1 MVGRFFALVGIT
13 AALMI
18 GLTGA
23 GRAEIDPLTG
33 QRLQSGGVWSYTPV
47 PRKIVDYN
55 ENYAPGTIIVNTPE
69 RRLYLVTEPG
79 KAIRYGIGVGR
90 EGFQFSGEYSVS
102 RKAEWPSWTPP
113 AEMRA
118 RQPTLPAF
126 MPGGPGNPLGARAL
140 YVGSTLY
147 RIHGTNTDWSIG
159 RDMSSGCIRML
170 NEDVIDLYNRV
181 NVGTHIVVL
190 Q

>member
-1 MVGRFFALVGIT
+1 MNWRLLALLGIGALLLVGSADT
-13 AALMI
+13 
-18 GLTGA
+18 

-33 QRLQSGGVWSYTPV
+33 KRLQSGGVWAYTPI
-47 PRKIVDYN
+47 PRKVVDFP
-55 ENYAPGTIIVNTPE
+55 ENYTPGTIVVNTPE
-69 RRLYLVTEPG
+69 RRLYLVLEDG

-90 EGFQFSGEYSVS
+90 EGFQFSGTYNVS
-102 RKAEWPSWTPP
+102 RKAEWPDWRPP
-113 AEMRA
+113 ADMRA
-118 RQPTLPAF
+118 RQPYLPEY

-147 RIHGTNTDWSIG
+147 RIHGTNQNWSIG
-159 RDMSSGCIRML
+159 RDFSSGCIRMI

-181 NVGTHIVVL
+181 NVGAKIVVL

>member
-1 MVGRFFALVGIT
+1 MIWRLLALIGIT
-13 AALMI
+13 ATL
-18 GLTGA
+18 LTGA
-23 GRAEIDPLTG
+23 AEVSRAEIDPLTG
-33 QRLQSGGVWSYTPV
+33 QKLRSGGVWAYTPI
-47 PRKIVDYN
+47 PRKTVSYSDK
-55 ENYAPGTIIVNTPE
+55 YAPGTIVVNTPE
-69 RRLYLVTEPG
+69 RRLYLIVDSG

-90 EGFQFSGEYSVS
+90 EGYQFSGNYSLS
-102 RKAEWPSWTPP
+102 RKAEWPSWRPP
-113 AEMRA
+113 AEMRQ
-118 RQPTLPAF
+118 RQPNLPVY

-159 RDMSSGCIRML
+159 RDFSSGCIRML

-181 NVGTHIVVL
+181 KVGANIVVL

>member
-1 MVGRFFALVGIT
+1 MKAGFFALVGIA
-13 AALMI
+13 AALVL
-18 GLTGA
+18 GSAEL

-33 QRLQSGGVWSYTPV
+33 RKLQSGGVWSYTPI
-47 PRKIVDYN
+47 PRKVVSFDKKYS
-55 ENYAPGTIIVNTPE
+55 PGTIVVDTPE
-69 RRLYLVTEPG
+69 RRLYLVLDDG

-90 EGFQFSGEYSVS
+90 EGFQFSGTYSVS
-102 RKAEWPSWTPP
+102 RKAEWPNWTPP
-113 AEMRA
+113 ADMRA
-118 RQPTLPAF
+118 RQPNLPAF

-147 RIHGTNTDWSIG
+147 RIHGTNANWSIG
-159 RDMSSGCIRML
+159 RDLSSGCIRML

-181 NVGTHIVVL
+181 TVGQRIVVL